1 MTEKQL
7 KDLIKQGEGQ
17 TLEFKPSLS
26 QGKRLIQIIAS
37 FANASGGHLLIGIKA
52 DGSVSGVKLG
62 SKTLEQLSN
71 TIFDNIEPEIYPRV
85 EVIKVAGKNVIVV
98 TVDESDE
105 KPHLA
110 YGRAF
115 KRVGAVTK
123 EISRAEYER
132 LLKARGEQPFEQTIV
147 RDATL
152 DDFDEIKVQTFLQR
166 KAEYS
171 ETELPKAP
179 LEQIL
184 SNLRAVVKKD
194 DRLSI
199 TYAGLL
205 FFGQE
210 PQQFLKRSQLKL
222 ARFEG
227 IAMIKFL
234 DETRTRGTLPEMLD
248 EAERFIRRNTRHAQ
262 KVVGFKGQTIHEY
275 PYPALREAL
284 VNAMAHRDYHH
295 PSSIQAMIFDD
306 RIEIV
311 SPGGIPKGLS
321 LREVR
326 GMHVP
331 RNEILCGRFHDIGE
345 MEEYGT
351 GLKKMENLMLA
362 HGLKKPV
369 IRATKSFFRIIF
381 NGPGDNILD
390 LTPDVPEEDAIDLS
404 YLNKRQLEI
413 IELIV
418 NKGKEVTTREY
429 SKRFGIS
436 RYSAIRDLNGIIET
450 GLVKKEGAGRGV
462 KYTPAR

>member
-1 MTEKQL
+1 MTNRKLQQL
-7 KDLIKQGEGQ
+7 ITKGESQ

-37 FANASGGHLLIGIKA
+37 FSNSSGGHLLIGVKT
-52 DGSVSGVKLG
+52 DGTLRGVNLG
-62 SKTLEQLSN
+62 SKTSEQLSN
-71 TIFDNIEPEIYPRV
+71 TILDNIKPQIYPKIERIKT
-85 EVIKVAGKNVIVV
+85 EGKDVIAI
-98 TVDESDE
+98 TVDKSDE

-110 YGRAF
+110 YGKAF

-132 LLKARGEQPFEQTIV
+132 LLKTRGEQPFEQATV

-152 DDFDEIKVQTFLQR
+152 NDLDETKVQTFLQH

-171 ETELPKAP
+171 QTEIPKAP

-184 SNLRAVVKKD
+184 SNLQAVVKKD
-194 DRLSI
+194 DKQHI
-199 TYAGLL
+199 THVGLL
-205 FFGQE
+205 FFGSE
-210 PQQFLKRSQLKL
+210 PQKFLKRSQLKL

-227 IAMIKFL
+227 ATMLKFL
-234 DETRTRGTLPEMLD
+234 DKASTKGTLPEMLD
-248 EAERFIRRNTRHAQ
+248 QAEKFIRRNTRHAQ

-275 PYPALREAL
+275 SYPALREAL
-284 VNAMAHRDYHH
+284 INAMAHRDYQH
-295 PSSIQAMIFDD
+295 PSSIQVMIFDD

-331 RNEILCGRFHDIGE
+331 RNAILCERFHDIGE

-351 GLKKMENLMLA
+351 GLKKMENLMIT

-369 IRATKSFFRIIF
+369 IRPTKNFFRIIF
-381 NGPGDNILD
+381 NGPGNNILN
-390 LTPDVPEEDAIDLS
+390 LTPDVPEEDTIDLS
-404 YLNKRQLEI
+404 RLNKRQLEV

-418 NKGKEVTTREY
+418 NRSRRVATREY

-436 RYSAIRDLNGIIET
+436 RYSAIRDLNGIVDT
-450 GLVKKEGAGRGV
+450 GLVKKEGAGRSV
-462 KYTPAR
+462 QYVLTH